1 MSLPNNIV
9 VKQPTGTAI
18 RVTQQNQVLSAQ
30 APVTLRNT
38 AADYNAID
46 RLTDVELSQRE
57 DGSTLVYNAS
67 TDKYE
72 VKPLTAAITDI
83 DGGTF

>member
-1 MSLPNNIV
+1 MALPNTIV
-9 VKQPTGTAI
+9 VKQLTGQRI
-18 RVTQQNQVLSAQ
+18 KVNTQNEVLTSQ
-30 APVTLRNT
+30 APVTIRNT

-46 RLTDVELSQRE
+46 RLTDVDLTSRE
-57 DGSTLVYNAS
+57 DGSTLVYNAA

-72 VKPLTAAITDI
+72 VKPITAAITEV

>member
-1 MSLPNNIV
+1 MAITGQKIKVNI
-9 VKQPTGTAI
+9 QGQTLTTTAPLTI
-18 RVTQQNQVLSAQ
+18 
-30 APVTLRNT
+30 RNT

-57 DGSTLVYNAS
+57 NNSTLVYNAS

-72 VKPLTAAITDI
+72 VKPLSAALTEL

>member
-1 MSLPNNIV
+1 MALTGQKIKVNI
-9 VKQPTGTAI
+9 QGQTLTA
-18 RVTQQNQVLSAQ
+18 T
-30 APVTLRNT
+30 APVTIRNT

-46 RLTDVELSQRE
+46 RLTDVELAQRQ
-57 DGSTLVYNAS
+57 DGSTLVYNAA

-72 VKPLTAAITDI
+72 VKPITAAITEL

>member
-1 MSLPNNIV
+1 MAITGQKIKVNI
-9 VKQPTGTAI
+9 QGQTLTTTAPLTI
-18 RVTQQNQVLSAQ
+18 
-30 APVTLRNT
+30 RNT

-57 DGSTLVYNAS
+57 NGSTLVYNAS

-72 VKPLTAAITDI
+72 VKPLAAALTEL

>member
-1 MSLPNNIV
+1 MALPNSIV
-9 VKQPTGTAI
+9 VQQVAGQTI
-18 RVTQQNQVLSAQ
+18 RVTQQNQVISTQ

-57 DGSTLVYNAS
+57 NGSTLVYNAS

-72 VKPLTAAITDI
+72 VKPLTAAITGL

>member
-1 MSLPNNIV
+1 MALTGQKIKVNI
-9 VKQPTGTAI
+9 QGQTLT
-18 RVTQQNQVLSAQ
+18 TT
-30 APVTLRNT
+30 APVTIRNT

-46 RLTDVELSQRE
+46 RLTDVELTQRE
-57 DGSTLVYNAS
+57 NGSTLVYNAA

-72 VKPLTAAITDI
+72 VKPITAAITEL

>member
-1 MSLPNNIV
+1 MALPNTIV
-9 VKQPTGTAI
+9 VNQPTGTVVK
-18 RVTQQNQVLSAQ
+18 VTQQNQTLSSQ

-46 RLTDVELSQRE
+46 RLTDVVLTDRA

-72 VKPLTAAITDI
+72 VRPLAVQITGL

>member
-9 VKQPTGTAI
+9 VQQVSGQTIK
-18 RVTQQNQVLSAQ
+18 VSQQNQVLTSQ

-46 RLTDVELSQRE
+46 RLTDVVLTERE

-72 VKPLTAAITDI
+72 VKPFAAAITGL

>member
-1 MSLPNNIV
+1 MALPNSI
-9 VKQPTGTAI
+9 T
-18 RVTQQNQVLSAQ
+18 VTQIQGTTVKVVPQNQVLTSQ
-30 APVTLRNT
+30 APVTLRNS

-46 RLTDVELSQRE
+46 RLTDVVLTERT

-67 TDKYE
+67 TDRYE
-72 VKPLTAAITDI
+72 VKPLTAALPSL

>member
-1 MSLPNNIV
+1 MALPNSLV
-9 VKQPTGTAI
+9 VQQIAGQRIQVK
-18 RVTQQNQVLSAQ
+18 QQNQVLSTQ

-46 RLTDVELSQRE
+46 KLTDVDISTRS

-67 TDKYE
+67 NDKYE
-72 VKPLTAAITDI
+72 LKSIAAAITSL

>member
-1 MSLPNNIV
+1 MSL
-9 VKQPTGTAI
+9 TGTKI
-18 RVTQQNQVLSAQ
+18 RVNIQGQTLTTQ

-38 AADYNAID
+38 ASDYNAID
-46 RLTDVELSQRE
+46 RLTDVEITQRA
-57 DGSTLVYNAS
+57 DGSTLVYNAT

-72 VKPLTAAITDI
+72 VKPLAAALTEL

>member
-1 MSLPNNIV
+1 MALPNTIV
-9 VKQPTGTAI
+9 VNQPIGTVVK
-18 RVTQQNQVLSAQ
+18 VTQQNQVLSSQ
-30 APVTLRNT
+30 APVTLRNS

-46 RLTDVELSQRE
+46 RLTDVELSARE
-57 DGSTLVYNAS
+57 NGSTLVYNAS

-72 VKPLTAAITDI
+72 VKPITAAITGL

>member
-9 VKQPTGTAI
+9 VAQVSGQTI
-18 RVTQQNQVLSAQ
+18 RVTQQNQVISTQ

-38 AADYNAID
+38 SADYNAID
-46 RLTDVELSQRE
+46 RLTDVELSARE

-72 VKPLTAAITDI
+72 VKPITAAITGL

>member
-1 MSLPNNIV
+1 MAITGQKIKVNI
-9 VKQPTGTAI
+9 QGQTLTTTAPLTI
-18 RVTQQNQVLSAQ
+18 
-30 APVTLRNT
+30 RNT

-57 DGSTLVYNAS
+57 NGSTLVYNAS

-72 VKPLTAAITDI
+72 VKPLAAAITGL

>member
-1 MSLPNNIV
+1 MALTGQKIKVNI
-9 VKQPTGTAI
+9 QG
-18 RVTQQNQVLSAQ
+18 QVLTTQ

-46 RLTDVELSQRE
+46 RLTDVDLTERE
-57 DGSTLVYNAS
+57 NGSTLVYNAT

-72 VKPLTAAITDI
+72 VKPLTAAITEL

>member
-9 VKQPTGTAI
+9 VQQVTGQTI
-18 RVTQQNQVLSAQ
+18 KVSQQNQVLTNQ

-46 RLTDVELSQRE
+46 RLTDVVLTERE

-72 VKPLTAAITDI
+72 VKPVAAAITGL

>member
-9 VKQPTGTAI
+9 VKQVTGTTI
-18 RVTQQNQVLSAQ
+18 KVTNQNQVLSTQ

-46 RLTDVELSQRE
+46 RLTDVDLTERE

-72 VKPLTAAITDI
+72 VKPITEALTGL

>member
-1 MSLPNNIV
+1 MALPNTV
-9 VKQPTGTAI
+9 VVNQPTGTTI
-18 RVTQQNQVLSAQ
+18 RVTQQNQVISTQ
-30 APVTLRNT
+30 APVTLRNS

-46 RLTDVELSQRE
+46 RLTDVELSMRE

-72 VKPLTAAITDI
+72 VKPLTAAITGL

>member
-9 VKQPTGTAI
+9 VQSLPGQTVRI
-18 RVTQQNQVLSAQ
+18 TQQNQVLTSQ
-30 APVTLRNT
+30 APVTIRNT

-46 RLTDVELSQRE
+46 RLTDVVLTDRT

-72 VKPLTAAITDI
+72 VKQLAVEITGL

>member
-1 MSLPNNIV
+1 MSLPNTIV
-9 VKQPTGTAI
+9 VKQLTGQKVKVNT
-18 RVTQQNQVLSAQ
+18 QNQVLTSQ

-57 DGSTLVYNAS
+57 NGSTLVYNAS

-72 VKPLTAAITDI
+72 VKPIAAAITDI

>member
-9 VKQPTGTAI
+9 VKQATGQTVK
-18 RVTQQNQVLSAQ
+18 VTQQNQVLTTQ

-46 RLTDVELSQRE
+46 RLTDVVLTERE
-57 DGSTLVYNAS
+57 DGSTLVYNAA

-72 VKPLTAAITDI
+72 VKPLTAAITEL

>member
-1 MSLPNNIV
+1 MALPSSIV
-9 VKQPTGTAI
+9 VQQVAGQTI
-18 RVTQQNQVLSAQ
+18 RVTQQNQVLSTQ

-57 DGSTLVYNAS
+57 NGSTLVYNAS

-72 VKPLTAAITDI
+72 VKPITAAITGL

>member
-1 MSLPNNIV
+1 MVLPSSIV
-9 VKQPTGTAI
+9 VQQVAGQTI
-18 RVTQQNQVLSAQ
+18 RVTQQNQVLSTQ

-57 DGSTLVYNAS
+57 NGSTLVYNAS

-72 VKPLTAAITDI
+72 VKPITAAITGL